1 MNISRL
7 SWQNLI
13 SNPLNTTLSLLLMT
27 FGVGIIS
34 LLFLLNN
41 QIEQQLQANLRGVDM
56 VVGSKGSPLQLILSS
71 IYHIDNPTGNIPYSE
86 AIKIDNNSLV
96 DLTVPLSYGD
106 SYNGFRIVGTTHQY
120 PELYEMSLKKGRLW
134 GKSLEVVLGSTV
146 AQIHRLNIG
155 DTFYGTHGLIEG
167 GHVHDEYAYEV
178 VGIFN
183 QSYTILDQLILT
195 NTQSVWQVH
204 NHEVVEQG
212 HEHQECDHEHHDD
225 EHSHEHHNC
234 DHEHSH
240 EHNNCEHEHHD
251 DEHSHEHNNCEH
263 EHHNCDHDHHI
274 EESTASGL
282 ELNASIPEDAMITSL
297 LVKFKS
303 PIGLIQLPRKIN
315 ETTNLQAAVPALE
328 ISRLTNLLG
337 FGVQTIN
344 IIAFIIIIV
353 SGLSIFFSLYNSLK
367 KRRYEL
373 ALMRVHGASK
383 WQLVQLVLQE
393 GIILSVIGTVL
404 GLLISRI
411 TLLIITLFA
420 EHKYT
425 VSSFQFN
432 LLNEELWLLPIALLI
447 GIVASLIPTVLSY
460 NINIPKTLSNE

>member
-13 SNPLNTTLSLLLMT
+13 SDPLNTTLSLLLMT

-71 IYHIDNPTGNIPYSE
+71 IYHIDNPTGNIPYTE
-86 AIKIDNNSLV
+86 AVKIDNNSLV

-120 PELYEMSLKKGRLW
+120 PKLYEMSLKEGRLW
-134 GKSLEVVLGSTV
+134 SQSLEVVFGSTV
-146 AQIHRLNIG
+146 AQIHQLNIG

-167 GHVHDEYAYEV
+167 GHIHDEYPYEI

-183 QSYTILDQLILT
+183 PSHTVIDQLILT

-204 NHEVVEQG
+204 NHEVIEQS
-212 HEHQECDHEHHDD
+212 HEHHDD

-234 DHEHSH
+234 EHGHHEK
-240 EHNNCEHEHHD
+240 
-251 DEHSHEHNNCEH
+251 
-263 EHHNCDHDHHI
+263 
-274 EESTASGL
+274 STLAGL
-282 ELNASIPEDAMITSL
+282 ELSTSIPEDATITSL

-344 IIAFIIIIV
+344 TIALIIIIV
-353 SGLSIFFSLYNSLK
+353 SGLSIFISLYNSLK

-373 ALMRVHGASK
+373 ALMRVHGATK
-383 WQLVQLVLQE
+383 LQLVQLVLQE
-393 GIILSVIGTVL
+393 GIILSVIGAVL

-411 TLLIITLFA
+411 TLLIITLFV
-420 EHKYT
+420 ENKYT
-425 VSSFQFN
+425 FSSLQFN
-432 LLNEELWLLPIALLI
+432 LLKEELWLLPVTLLI
-447 GIVASLIPTVLSY
+447 GVVASLIPTVLSY

>member
-96 DLTVPLSYGD
+96 DITVPLSYGD

-134 GKSLEVVLGSTV
+134 SRSLEVVLGSTV
-146 AQIHRLNIG
+146 AQIHRLKIG

-183 QSYTILDQLILT
+183 PSYTILDQLILT

-204 NHEVVEQG
+204 NHEVIEQG
-212 HEHQECDHEHHDD
+212 HEHQECDHEHH
-225 EHSHEHHNC
+225 NC
-234 DHEHSH
+234 D
-240 EHNNCEHEHHD
+240 HEHHD
-251 DEHSHEHNNCEH
+251 DEHSH

-353 SGLSIFFSLYNSLK
+353 SGLSIFISLYNSLK

-425 VSSFQFN
+425 FSSFQFN

-447 GIVASLIPTVLSY
+447 GIVASIIPTVLSY

>member
-1 MNISRL
+1 MNISKL
-7 SWQNLI
+7 SWHNLI
-13 SNPLNTTLSLLLMT
+13 SNPLNTVLSLLLMT

-71 IYHIDNPTGNIPYSE
+71 IYHIDNPTGNIPYRE
-86 AIKIDNNSLV
+86 AIKIDNNPLV
-96 DLTVPLSYGD
+96 DLTVPLSFGD
-106 SYNGFRIVGTTHQY
+106 SYNGFRIVGTTHRY
-120 PELYEMSLKKGRLW
+120 PELYEMSLNEGRLW
-134 GKSLEVVLGSTV
+134 SQSLEVVLGSTV
-146 AQIHRLNIG
+146 AQIHKLKIG
-155 DTFYGTHGLIEG
+155 DTFYGTHGLVEG

-178 VGIFN
+178 VGVFN
-183 QSYTILDQLILT
+183 PSYTILDQLILT

-204 NHEVVEQG
+204 NHEVI
-212 HEHQECDHEHHDD
+212 D
-225 EHSHEHHNC
+225 EGKEHHNGQ
-234 DHEHSH
+234 
-240 EHNNCEHEHHD
+240 HNNHEHEHHT
-251 DEHSHEHNNCEH
+251 
-263 EHHNCDHDHHI
+263 
-274 EESTASGL
+274 EELTATMLGSSS
-282 ELNASIPEDAMITSL
+282 SIPEDAMITSL
-297 LVKFKS
+297 LVKFKN

-315 ETTNLQAAVPALE
+315 ETTNMQAAVPALE

-353 SGLSIFFSLYNSLK
+353 SGLSIFISLYNSLK

-373 ALMRVHGASK
+373 SLMRVHGATK

-393 GIILSVIGTVL
+393 GIILSLTGTIF

-411 TLLIITLFA
+411 TLLMLPLFA
-420 EHKYT
+420 EQKYT
-425 VSSFQFN
+425 FVSFQFN
-432 LLNEELWLLPIALLI
+432 FLSEELWLLPLSLLI
-447 GIVASLIPTVLSY
+447 GVAASLIPTILSY

>member
-7 SWQNLI
+7 CWQNLI
-13 SNPLNTTLSLLLMT
+13 SNPLNTALSLLLMM

-96 DLTVPLSYGD
+96 DLTIPLSYGD

-120 PELYEMSLKKGRLW
+120 PELYEMRLNKGRLW
-134 GKSLEVVLGSTV
+134 SRNLEVVLGSTV
-146 AQIHRLNIG
+146 AQTHQLKIG
-155 DTFYGTHGLIEG
+155 DTFYGTHGLVEG
-167 GHVHDEYAYEV
+167 GHVHDDYAYEV
-178 VGIFN
+178 LGIFN
-183 QSYTILDQLILT
+183 TSYTIIDQLILT

-204 NHEVVEQG
+204 NHEIN
-212 HEHQECDHEHHDD
+212 EHQL
-225 EHSHEHHNC
+225 
-234 DHEHSH
+234 
-240 EHNNCEHEHHD
+240 
-251 DEHSHEHNNCEH
+251 
-263 EHHNCDHDHHI
+263 
-274 EESTASGL
+274 EESKTGIL
-282 ELNASIPEDAMITSL
+282 ELNIGVPEDAMITSL

-303 PIGLIQLPRKIN
+303 PVGLIQLPRKIN

-344 IIAFIIIIV
+344 IIALIIIIV
-353 SGLSIFFSLYNSLK
+353 SGLSIFISLYNSLK
-367 KRRYEL
+367 KRSYEL

-393 GIILSVIGTVL
+393 GIILSVIGTIL
-404 GLLISRI
+404 GIFVSRI
-411 TLLIITLFA
+411 TLLLITIFA
-420 EHKYT
+420 EHKHALNNLR
-425 VSSFQFN
+425 FN
-432 LLNEELWLLPIALLI
+432 LLNEELWLIPIALVI
-447 GIVASLIPTVLSY
+447 GVAASLIPTILSY
-460 NINIPKTLSNE
+460 NINIPKILSDE

>member
-134 GKSLEVVLGSTV
+134 SRNLEVVLGSTV
-146 AQIHRLNIG
+146 AQIHRLKIG

-167 GHVHDEYAYEV
+167 GHVHDEYTYEV

-183 QSYTILDQLILT
+183 PSYTILDQLILT

-204 NHEVVEQG
+204 NHEVIEQG

-234 DHEHSH
+234 DHEH
-240 EHNNCEHEHHD
+240 HNCD
-251 DEHSHEHNNCEH
+251 H
-263 EHHNCDHDHHI
+263 EHHNCDHKHHI
-274 EESTASGL
+274 EESTVSGL
-282 ELNASIPEDAMITSL
+282 ELNASISEDAMITSL

-353 SGLSIFFSLYNSLK
+353 SGLSIFISLYNSLK

-411 TLLIITLFA
+411 TLLITTLFA

-425 VSSFQFN
+425 FSSFQYN

-447 GIVASLIPTVLSY
+447 GIVASIIPTALSY

>member
-27 FGVGIIS
+27 LGVGIIS

-134 GKSLEVVLGSTV
+134 SRSLEVVLGSTV
-146 AQIHRLNIG
+146 AQIHRLKIG

-178 VGIFN
+178 VGTFN
-183 QSYTILDQLILT
+183 PSYTILDQLILT

-204 NHEVVEQG
+204 NHEVIEQG

-234 DHEHSH
+234 DHEH
-240 EHNNCEHEHHD
+240 
-251 DEHSHEHNNCEH
+251 
-263 EHHNCDHDHHI
+263 HI
-274 EESTASGL
+274 EESTVSGL

-353 SGLSIFFSLYNSLK
+353 SGLSIFISLYNSLK

-383 WQLVQLVLQE
+383 SQLVQLVLQE

-411 TLLIITLFA
+411 TLLITTLFA

-425 VSSFQFN
+425 FSSFQYN

-447 GIVASLIPTVLSY
+447 GIVASIIPTALSY

>member
-27 FGVGIIS
+27 LGVGIIS

-134 GKSLEVVLGSTV
+134 SRNLEVVLGSTV
-146 AQIHRLNIG
+146 AQIHRLKIG

-178 VGIFN
+178 VGIFKP
-183 QSYTILDQLILT
+183 SYTILDQLILT
-195 NTQSVWQVH
+195 NTQSVWQIH
-204 NHEVVEQG
+204 NHEVIEQG

-234 DHEHSH
+234 DHK
-240 EHNNCEHEHHD
+240 
-251 DEHSHEHNNCEH
+251 
-263 EHHNCDHDHHI
+263 HHI
-274 EESTASGL
+274 EESTVSGL

-353 SGLSIFFSLYNSLK
+353 SGLSIFISLYNSLK
-367 KRRYEL
+367 KRRFEL

-411 TLLIITLFA
+411 TLLITTLFA

-425 VSSFQFN
+425 FSSFQYN

-447 GIVASLIPTVLSY
+447 GIVASIIPTALSY

>member
-13 SNPLNTTLSLLLMT
+13 SNPLNTMLSLLLMT

-120 PELYEMSLKKGRLW
+120 PELYEMSLNKGRLW
-134 GKSLEVVLGSTV
+134 SRSLEVVLGSTV
-146 AQIHRLNIG
+146 AQIHQLKIG

-183 QSYTILDQLILT
+183 PSYTILDQLILT

-204 NHEVVEQG
+204 NHEVIEQS
-212 HEHQECDHEHHDD
+212 HEHSHEHHNCDHEHHDD

-234 DHEHSH
+234 DHEH
-240 EHNNCEHEHHD
+240 
-251 DEHSHEHNNCEH
+251 
-263 EHHNCDHDHHI
+263 HI

-282 ELNASIPEDAMITSL
+282 ELNASVPEDAMITSL

-353 SGLSIFFSLYNSLK
+353 SGLSIFISLYNSLK

-393 GIILSVIGTVL
+393 GIILSVIGTVF

-425 VSSFQFN
+425 FSSFQFN

>member
-34 LLFLLNN
+34 ILFLLNN
-41 QIEQQLQANLRGVDM
+41 QIEQQLQANLGGVDM

-134 GKSLEVVLGSTV
+134 SRSLEVVLGSTV
-146 AQIHRLNIG
+146 AQIHRLKIG

-183 QSYTILDQLILT
+183 PSHTILDQLILT

-204 NHEVVEQG
+204 NHEVIEQV
-212 HEHQECDHEHHDD
+212 HEHQECDHEHHND

-234 DHEHSH
+234 DHK
-240 EHNNCEHEHHD
+240 
-251 DEHSHEHNNCEH
+251 
-263 EHHNCDHDHHI
+263 HHI
-274 EESTASGL
+274 EESTISGL
-282 ELNASIPEDAMITSL
+282 EPNTIVPEDAMVTSL

-353 SGLSIFFSLYNSLK
+353 SGLSIFVSLYNSLK

-373 ALMRVHGASK
+373 ALIRVHGASK

-393 GIILSVIGTVL
+393 GIILSVTGTVL

-411 TLLIITLFA
+411 ALLIIIPFA

-425 VSSFQFN
+425 FSSFQFN
-432 LLNEELWLLPIALLI
+432 LLNEELWLLPIALLV
-447 GIVASLIPTVLSY
+447 GSAASLVPTVLSY

>member
-1 MNISRL
+1 MNISKL

-13 SNPLNTTLSLLLMT
+13 SNPLNTVLSLLLMT
-27 FGVGIIS
+27 FGAGIIS

-71 IYHIDNPTGNIPYSE
+71 IYHIDNPTGNIPYRE
-86 AIKIDNNSLV
+86 AIKIDNNPLV
-96 DLTVPLSYGD
+96 DLTVPLSFGD
-106 SYNGFRIVGTTHQY
+106 SYNGFRIVGTTHHY
-120 PELYEMSLKKGRLW
+120 PELYEMSLNNGRLW
-134 GKSLEVVLGSTV
+134 SRSLEVVLGSKV
-146 AQIHRLNIG
+146 AQIHKLKIG

-167 GHVHDEYAYEV
+167 GHIHDEYAYEV
-178 VGIFN
+178 VGVFN
-183 QSYTILDQLILT
+183 PSYTILDQLILT

-204 NHEVVEQG
+204 NHEVIDQG
-212 HEHQECDHEHHDD
+212 EEPRNGQHHNHDHEHHT
-225 EHSHEHHNC
+225 
-234 DHEHSH
+234 
-240 EHNNCEHEHHD
+240 
-251 DEHSHEHNNCEH
+251 
-263 EHHNCDHDHHI
+263 
-274 EESTASGL
+274 EESTATMLGSSS
-282 ELNASIPEDAMITSL
+282 SIPEDAMITSL

-315 ETTNLQAAVPALE
+315 ETTNMQAAVPALE

-353 SGLSIFFSLYNSLK
+353 SGLSIFISLYNSLK

-373 ALMRVHGASK
+373 SLMRVHGATK

-393 GIILSVIGTVL
+393 GIILSLIGTIF

-411 TLLIITLFA
+411 TLLMLPLFA
-420 EHKYT
+420 EQKHT
-425 VSSFQFN
+425 FVSFQFN
-432 LLNEELWLLPIALLI
+432 FLSEELWLLPLSLLI
-447 GIVASLIPTVLSY
+447 GVAASLIPTILSY
-460 NINIPKTLSNE
+460 NINIPKILSNE

>member
-134 GKSLEVVLGSTV
+134 SRSLEVVLGSTV
-146 AQIHRLNIG
+146 AQIHRLKIG

-183 QSYTILDQLILT
+183 HSYTILDQLILT

-234 DHEHSH
+234 DHEH
-240 EHNNCEHEHHD
+240 N
-251 DEHSHEHNNCEH
+251 
-263 EHHNCDHDHHI
+263 I

-282 ELNASIPEDAMITSL
+282 ELNTSIPEDAMITSL

-353 SGLSIFFSLYNSLK
+353 SGLSIFISLYNSLK

-393 GIILSVIGTVL
+393 GIILSLIGTVL

-425 VSSFQFN
+425 FSSFQFN

-447 GIVASLIPTVLSY
+447 GIVASIIPTVLSY

>member
-106 SYNGFRIVGTTHQY
+106 SYNGFRIVGTTQQY

-134 GKSLEVVLGSTV
+134 SRSLEVVLGSTV
-146 AQIHRLNIG
+146 AQIHRLKIG

-183 QSYTILDQLILT
+183 PSYTILDQLILT

-234 DHEHSH
+234 DHEH
-240 EHNNCEHEHHD
+240 
-251 DEHSHEHNNCEH
+251 
-263 EHHNCDHDHHI
+263 HI
-274 EESTASGL
+274 EESTVSGL

-353 SGLSIFFSLYNSLK
+353 SGLSIFISLYNSLK

-425 VSSFQFN
+425 FGSFQFN

-447 GIVASLIPTVLSY
+447 GIVASIIPTVLSY

>member
-134 GKSLEVVLGSTV
+134 SRSLEVVLGSTV
-146 AQIHRLNIG
+146 AQIHRLKIG

-183 QSYTILDQLILT
+183 PSYTILDQLILT

-225 EHSHEHHNC
+225 EHS
-234 DHEHSH
+234 
-240 EHNNCEHEHHD
+240 
-251 DEHSHEHNNCEH
+251 H

-353 SGLSIFFSLYNSLK
+353 SGLSIFISLYNSLK

-425 VSSFQFN
+425 FSSFQFN

-447 GIVASLIPTVLSY
+447 GIVASIIPTVLSY

>member
-134 GKSLEVVLGSTV
+134 SRSLEVVLGSTV
-146 AQIHRLNIG
+146 AQIHRLKIG

-183 QSYTILDQLILT
+183 PSYTILDQLILT

-234 DHEHSH
+234 DH
-240 EHNNCEHEHHD
+240 
-251 DEHSHEHNNCEH
+251 
-263 EHHNCDHDHHI
+263 DHHI
-274 EESTASGL
+274 EESTASRL

-353 SGLSIFFSLYNSLK
+353 SGLSIFISLYNSLK

-425 VSSFQFN
+425 FSSFQFN
-432 LLNEELWLLPIALLI
+432 LLNEELWLLPISLLI
-447 GIVASLIPTVLSY
+447 GIVASIIPTVLSY

>member
-134 GKSLEVVLGSTV
+134 SRSLEVVLGSTV
-146 AQIHRLNIG
+146 AQIHRLKIG

-167 GHVHDEYAYEV
+167 GHVHDEYPYEV

-183 QSYTILDQLILT
+183 PSYTILDQLILT

-234 DHEHSH
+234 DHEH
-240 EHNNCEHEHHD
+240 
-251 DEHSHEHNNCEH
+251 
-263 EHHNCDHDHHI
+263 HI
-274 EESTASGL
+274 EESTVSGL
-282 ELNASIPEDAMITSL
+282 ELNAIVPEDAMITSL

-353 SGLSIFFSLYNSLK
+353 SGLSIFISLYNSLK

-411 TLLIITLFA
+411 TLLTITLFA

-425 VSSFQFN
+425 FSSFQFN
-432 LLNEELWLLPIALLI
+432 LLNEELWLPPIALLT
-447 GIVASLIPTVLSY
+447 GIVASIIPTVLSY

>member
-1 MNISRL
+1 MNISKL
-7 SWQNLI
+7 SWKNLI
-13 SNPLNTTLSLLLMT
+13 SNPLNTVLSLLLMT
-27 FGVGIIS
+27 FGAGIIS

-71 IYHIDNPTGNIPYSE
+71 IYHIDNPTGNIPYRE
-86 AIKIDNNSLV
+86 AIKIDNNPLV
-96 DLTVPLSYGD
+96 DLTVPLSFGD
-106 SYNGFRIVGTTHQY
+106 SYNGFRIVGTTHRY
-120 PELYEMSLKKGRLW
+120 PELYEMSLNKGRLW
-134 GKSLEVVLGSTV
+134 SQSLEVVLGSTV
-146 AQIHRLNIG
+146 AQIHKLKIG
-155 DTFYGTHGLIEG
+155 DTFYGTHGLVEG

-178 VGIFN
+178 VGVFN
-183 QSYTILDQLILT
+183 PSYTILDQLILT

-204 NHEVVEQG
+204 NHEVIDQG
-212 HEHQECDHEHHDD
+212 K
-225 EHSHEHHNC
+225 EHHNGQHQN
-234 DHEHSH
+234 HEHENH
-240 EHNNCEHEHHD
+240 T
-251 DEHSHEHNNCEH
+251 
-263 EHHNCDHDHHI
+263 
-274 EESTASGL
+274 EELTATMLGSSS
-282 ELNASIPEDAMITSL
+282 SIPEDAMITSL

-315 ETTNLQAAVPALE
+315 ETTNMQAAVPALE

-353 SGLSIFFSLYNSLK
+353 SGLSIFISLYNSLK

-373 ALMRVHGASK
+373 SLMRVHGATK

-393 GIILSVIGTVL
+393 GIILSLIGTIF

-411 TLLIITLFA
+411 TLLVLPLFA
-420 EHKYT
+420 EQKYT
-425 VSSFQFN
+425 FVSFQFN
-432 LLNEELWLLPIALLI
+432 FLSEELWLLPLSLLI
-447 GIVASLIPTVLSY
+447 GVAASLIPTILSY

>member
-1 MNISRL
+1 MNISKL

-13 SNPLNTTLSLLLMT
+13 SNPLNTVLSLLLMT

-71 IYHIDNPTGNIPYSE
+71 IYHIDNPTGNIPYRE
-86 AIKIDNNSLV
+86 AIKIENNPLV
-96 DLTVPLSYGD
+96 DLTVPLSFGD
-106 SYNGFRIVGTTHQY
+106 SYNGFRIVGTTHRY
-120 PELYEMSLKKGRLW
+120 PELYEMSLNKGRLW
-134 GKSLEVVLGSTV
+134 SQSLEVVLGSTV
-146 AQIHRLNIG
+146 AQIHKLKIG
-155 DTFYGTHGLIEG
+155 DTFYGTHGLVEG

-178 VGIFN
+178 VGVFN
-183 QSYTILDQLILT
+183 PSYTILDQLILT

-204 NHEVVEQG
+204 NHEVIDQG
-212 HEHQECDHEHHDD
+212 K
-225 EHSHEHHNC
+225 EHHNGQHQN
-234 DHEHSH
+234 HEHENH
-240 EHNNCEHEHHD
+240 T
-251 DEHSHEHNNCEH
+251 
-263 EHHNCDHDHHI
+263 
-274 EESTASGL
+274 EELTATMLGSSS
-282 ELNASIPEDAMITSL
+282 SIPEDAMITSL

-315 ETTNLQAAVPALE
+315 ETTNMQAAVPALE
-328 ISRLTNLLG
+328 MSRLTNLLG

-353 SGLSIFFSLYNSLK
+353 SGLSIFISLYNSLK

-373 ALMRVHGASK
+373 SLMRVHGATK

-393 GIILSVIGTVL
+393 GIILSLTGTIF

-411 TLLIITLFA
+411 TLLMLPLFA
-420 EHKYT
+420 EQKYT
-425 VSSFQFN
+425 FVSFQFN
-432 LLNEELWLLPIALLI
+432 FLSEELWLLPLSLLI
-447 GIVASLIPTVLSY
+447 GVAASLIPTILSY